1 MDMLANLTPET
12 GSLSLMLDALL
23 LIGIGALWIVW
34 MRNGKRQQHLEQTL
48 AETARQLQEASSHLE
63 AATKQMAQL
72 KSAATRATA
81 PVAATPAPARA
92 TTTPP
97 APKAQ
102 VRPASATAA
111 AQPVRHT
118 PPAAAKRAYQPT
130 ASARAPANNVNETR
144 TGMILRMQREGETPA
159 GIADKLELPLA
170 QVRLLLKLQAASRH
184 P

>member
-1 MDMLANLTPET
+1 MDTLANLSSNT
-12 GSLSLMLDALL
+12 GIFSLMLDALL

-72 KSAATRATA
+72 KSAATRAPA
-81 PVAATPAPARA
+81 PDASAPAPSKTPAAKAR
-92 TTTPP
+92 
-97 APKAQ
+97 
-102 VRPASATAA
+102 VRPATAA
-111 AQPVRHT
+111 VQPARHT
-118 PPAAAKRAYQPT
+118 PPAAAKRAYQPN
-130 ASARAPANNVNETR
+130 ASTRAPANSVNETR